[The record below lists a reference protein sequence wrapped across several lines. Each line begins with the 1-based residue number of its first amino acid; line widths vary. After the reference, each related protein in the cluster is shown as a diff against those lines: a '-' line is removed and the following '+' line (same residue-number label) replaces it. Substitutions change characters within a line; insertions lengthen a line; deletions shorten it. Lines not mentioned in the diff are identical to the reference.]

1 MAATVSTPLLEAGE
15 QVSVVLPHG
24 GGLPATVEGLQGSAV
39 KLVLA
44 VPDDRVRRLDGQQ
57 IAIEKTSGRGI
68 QRYNGALSVD
78 GAKGELLTVVLEGE
92 AERVQRRSFVR
103 VPAILPINVISLE
116 QGISAGETTTI
127 NVSGSGVLI
136 KDKWRLPL
144 GIDVRIEL
152 RLEPEGEP
160 LRALGRV
167 VRFSSEEEKG
177 IRIEDIARTDEDRLI
192 KFIRERERA
201 ELRLARGHG

>member
-1 MAATVSTPLLEAGE
+1 MAATVSTPLLDQGE
-15 QVSVVLPHG
+15 QVSVVLPHIG
-24 GGLPATVEGLQGSAV
+24 ALPATVEALQGSSV

-44 VPDDRVRRLDGQQ
+44 VPDDRVKRLAGQDVS
-57 IAIEKTSGRGI
+57 IEKTSGRGI
-68 QRYNGALSVD
+68 ARYTGTLSVA
-78 GAKGELLTVVLEGE
+78 GAAGELLTIALHGD
-92 AERVQRRSFVR
+92 AERVQRRNFVR
-103 VPAILPINVISLE
+103 VPAVVPIKVISLE
-116 QGISAGETTTI
+116 KGVSAGDTTTI

-152 RLEPEGEP
+152 QIEPGGEP

-167 VRFSSEEEKG
+167 VRFASEEEKG
-177 IRIEDIARTDEDRLI
+177 IRIEDVARNDEDRLI

-201 ELRLARGHG
+201 ELRMARDR

>member
-1 MAATVSTPLLEAGE
+1 VAATVTTPLLDNGE
-15 QVSVVLPHG
+15 QVAVVLPHVG
-24 GGLPATVEGLQGSAV
+24 SLPATVEATRGAAV
-39 KLVLA
+39 TLVLA
-44 VPDDRVRRLDGQQ
+44 VPDDRVKRLNGAQV
-57 IAIEKTSGRGI
+57 AIEKTSGRGI
-68 QRYNGALSVD
+68 QRFNGTLAVA
-78 GAKGELLTVVLEGE
+78 GAAGELLTVTLAGE

-103 VPAILPINVISLE
+103 MPAVLPIKVISLE
-116 QGISAGETTTI
+116 KGVTAGETTTI

-136 KDKWRLPL
+136 RDKWRLPM

-152 RLEPEGEP
+152 QLEPGGEP

-177 IRIEDIARTDEDRLI
+177 IRIEDMAGNDEDRLI

-201 ELRLARGHG
+201 ELRVSRGR